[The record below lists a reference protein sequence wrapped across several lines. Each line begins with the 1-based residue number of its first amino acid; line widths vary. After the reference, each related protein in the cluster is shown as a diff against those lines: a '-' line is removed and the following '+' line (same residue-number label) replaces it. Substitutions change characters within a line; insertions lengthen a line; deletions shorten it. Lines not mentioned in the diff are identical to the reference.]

1 MCGQSAFV
9 GSPQD
14 RAIRFALVC
23 EVVPPAFP
31 ARADTRLADR
41 FQPFD
46 TLPRPSR
53 ETHSPVARLA
63 AAPCRLNW
71 SVLTAWIGAVIC
83 VLLSLSPASAQ
94 QVAEPSVYEV
104 TDVSRTLQ
112 LSGDVVNRWHQGDR
126 EFTLMRGNVV
136 LKYEGKRYQAAS
148 IFVALSGKQK
158 ELTASLLMDRVTL
171 GPGQTTTQ
179 PIVRTVRLESVPIV
193 RAEQYRGRA
202 EISPAWWAKMG
213 IRPDTPSQ
221 PAQSNQ
227 LGSGSSPPDSQYI
240 QPVQY
245 LEPVMGEP
253 NLPSGGL
260 VLDPPMVSNQ
270 PPPVQSFQP
279 PITQTPPS
287 VTTTPSITGLGGSP
301 FIVAGGTRAI
311 SITSRGSNTPADLQY
326 INRPGTNESVA
337 IGRGGITVTVQ
348 DVSARL
354 PSGEIMP
361 LGTVSLSAN
370 RIVAWMPR
378 LSDVFQGIQDFK
390 SNDGEIY
397 LEGDIVFQQGD
408 RVIYA
413 ESMYYNVT
421 QEVGMVLDA
430 ETITTI
436 PEYAGTVRLK
446 AEVMQ
451 QINRGNFT
459 AIDAAVTSSRMGVP
473 RYWLQSNRLE
483 LTQRSI
489 VRADPITGQPIAD
502 SEPIITSGGNF
513 VYLGGV
519 PVLAW
524 PRFTTPLRKPT
535 FYLTGADV
543 RNDDIFGTQVLLE
556 WDLFQLLG
564 FTNPPDGVETILLTD
579 YLSERGPAVGTRTTY
594 ALPSL
599 FGFGGPASG
608 NYDSYI
614 IKDDGLDVLGQGR
627 RDLQPEETYR
637 GRATLQHRHHLAG
650 DWEFIAEVGYLSDRN
665 FLEQYFESEWDQ
677 NADHRT
683 GLRFRKYAGS
693 QMLDIAA
700 NFQVNDFFME
710 TEELPTIEHYALGGS
725 IFADTLTW
733 SMHNEIGYKHL
744 QVADAPEDPVIAAG
758 TFTLPGEL
766 DREGVVTRTRQEIS
780 APIDAGPVKVIPFA
794 IGEAAHYGEGANG
807 DDVTRLWGGGG
818 LRLNLP
824 MSRVDPTIQSSLLNI
839 RGLAHKIDWSA
850 EYFYAD
856 SDTDMDELPY
866 YDPLDDNAQEEFRR
880 VFTGTLFGGTLPP
893 EFDPRNYA
901 FRQGIQRN
909 VTSPSDTVVDDLQ
922 QLRLGMKHRFQTKRG
937 LPGRERIVDLFRFD
951 METILYPKEDRD
963 NFGETLGPTMFDAQY
978 NIGDRF
984 TLLSDG
990 YIDFFDNGLRSISA
1004 GFRTSR
1010 PGLGDLYV
1018 GVLSMEG
1025 PISSTVLRTSLDYRL
1040 NHKWIVSAGNVY
1052 DFGETGNVGQTLGL
1066 TRVGES
1072 FLVQLAA
1079 NVDAGR
1085 DNTSIGFMVEP
1096 RFLPSTRLGRLGGQL
1111 IPPPGVEGLE

>member
-1 MCGQSAFV
+1 MIGCSTCV
-9 GSPQD
+9 
-14 RAIRFALVC
+14 FAQ
-23 EVVPPAFP
+23 
-31 ARADTRLADR
+31 T
-41 FQPFD
+41 
-46 TLPRPSR
+46 
-53 ETHSPVARLA
+53 
-63 AAPCRLNW
+63 
-71 SVLTAWIGAVIC
+71 SVNEG
-83 VLLSLSPASAQ
+83 
-94 QVAEPSVYEV
+94 SVYEV
-104 TDVSRTLQ
+104 TDVSQTMQ
-112 LSGDVVNRWHQGDR
+112 LHGDVVHRWKDDHR
-126 EFTLMRGNVV
+126 EFSWLRGNVQ
-136 LKYEGKRYQAAS
+136 LSFQDNRYQADS
-148 IFVALSGKQK
+148 IFIVLEGSQGD
-158 ELTASLLMDRVTL
+158 LTARLLMDRVKL
-171 GPGQTTTQ
+171 GPGQHTEQ
-179 PIVRTVRLESVPIV
+179 PIVQTVKLSSVPIL
-193 RAEQYRGRA
+193 RADTYRGRTS
-202 EISPAWWAKMG
+202 IPDGWWARMG
-213 IRPDTPSQ
+213 IPNDQ
-221 PAQSNQ
+221 PAEKKQAD
-227 LGSGSSPPDSQYI
+227 GSSVATSGEI
-240 QPVQY
+240 APVQY
-245 LEPVMGEP
+245 LEPVQYMEPVMGQP

-260 VLDPPMVSNQ
+260 VLDPPVVSSE
-270 PPPVQSFQP
+270 PPPIQSFQP
-279 PITQTPPS
+279 PIMETPPPS
-287 VTTTPSITGLGGSP
+287 VITPEGATTGGVP
-301 FIVAGGTRAI
+301 FIVGGGTR
-311 SITSRGSNTPADLQY
+311 SIEVFSRGANTPAELQY
-326 INRPGTNESVA
+326 INRPGTNESVVIA
-337 IGRGGITVTVQ
+337 RGGVTVLVR

-354 PSGEIMP
+354 PGGEITP

-370 RIVAWMPR
+370 RIVAWLPR
-378 LSDVFQGIQDFK
+378 LSDVFQGTQDFQ
-390 SNDGEIY
+390 SSEGELY
-397 LEGDIVFQQGD
+397 LEGDIVFRQGD
-408 RVIYA
+408 RIIYA
-413 ESMYYNVT
+413 EAMYYNVT
-421 QEVGMVLDA
+421 REVGMVLDA
-430 ETITTI
+430 ETIASI
-436 PEYAGTVRLK
+436 PQYEGTVRLK
-446 AEVMQ
+446 ADVMR
-451 QINRGNFT
+451 QISRGNFQ
-459 AIDAAVTSSRMGVP
+459 AIDAAVTSSRLGVP
-473 RYWLQSNRLE
+473 RYWLQSSQLE
-483 LTQRSI
+483 LTQRPI
-489 VRADPITGQPIAD
+489 VRPDPITGQPITD
-502 SEPIITSGGNF
+502 SEPIVSSGGNF

-564 FTNPPDGVETILLTD
+564 FSNPPSGVETILLTD
-579 YLSERGPAVGTRTTY
+579 YLSDRGPAVGTRTTY

-599 FGFGGPASG
+599 FGIGGPVSG
-608 NYDSYI
+608 TYDSYL
-614 IKDDGLDVLGQGR
+614 IKDSGLDVLGQGR
-627 RDLQPEETYR
+627 RDLVPEEEYR
-637 GRATLQHRHHLAG
+637 GRATLRHRHYLPG
-650 DWEFIAEVGYLSDRN
+650 DWEFIAEIGYLSDRN

-677 NADHRT
+677 DADHRT

-693 QMLDIAA
+693 QMLDVAA

-725 IFADTLTW
+725 ILGDLLTW
-733 SMHNEIGYKHL
+733 SMHNEVGYKHL
-744 QVADAPEDPVIAAG
+744 QVADKPNDPVIAAN

-766 DREGVVTRTRQEIS
+766 DREGVVTRTRQEVS
-780 APIDAGPVKVIPFA
+780 MPLDLGPLKFIPFA
-794 IGEAAHYGEGANG
+794 TGEAAHYGEGADG

-818 LRLNLP
+818 IRLNLP

-856 SDTDMDELPY
+856 SDTNMDELPY

-880 VFTGTLFGGTLPP
+880 VFIGTNYGGVLPP
-893 EFDPRNYA
+893 QYDPMNYA
-901 FRQGIQRN
+901 FRQGIQRS

-937 LPGRERIVDLFRFD
+937 LPGRERIVDLLRFD
-951 METILYPKEDRD
+951 METILFPKEDRD
-963 NFGETLGPTMFDAQY
+963 NFGETLGPTMYDAQY

-990 YIDFFDNGLRSISA
+990 YIDFFDGGLRSISA

-1072 FLVQLAA
+1072 FLIQLAA

-1085 DNTSIGFMVEP
+1085 DNTSIGFMIEP

>member
-1 MCGQSAFV
+1 M
-9 GSPQD
+9 
-14 RAIRFALVC
+14 
-23 EVVPPAFP
+23 
-31 ARADTRLADR
+31 ADR

-46 TLPRPSR
+46 SSPRPSR
-53 ETHSPVARLA
+53 ETKSPMTRLA
-63 AAPCRLNW
+63 AAHCGLSR
-71 SVLTAWIGAVIC
+71 VAVVAWGIAAFC
-83 VLLSLSPASAQ
+83 VLEGHSVALAQ
-94 QVAEPSVYEV
+94 QATERSVYEV

-112 LSGDVVNRWHQGDR
+112 LSGDAVHRWQDGDR
-126 EFTLMRGNVV
+126 EFTLMRGNVE
-136 LKYEGKRYQAAS
+136 LKFEGKRYEAAT
-148 IFVALSGKQK
+148 ILVALSGKQK
-158 ELTASLLMDRVTL
+158 ELTAHLLMDRVTL
-171 GPGQTTTQ
+171 GPGQTTSQ
-179 PIVRTVRLESVPIV
+179 PIVQTVSLTSVPIV
-193 RAEQYRGRA
+193 RADQYRGRA
-202 EISPAWWAKMG
+202 KVPSDWWAKMG
-213 IRPDTPSQ
+213 IRPDTPAPPMSA
-221 PAQSNQ
+221 PAQ
-227 LGSGSSPPDSQYI
+227 PDSQYV

-245 LEPVMGEP
+245 LEPVLGEP

-260 VLDPPMVSNQ
+260 VLDPPRVSNQ

-279 PITQTPPS
+279 PVMETPP
-287 VTTTPSITGLGGSP
+287 PSITTSDGGTTGGVP
-301 FIVAGGTRAI
+301 FIVGGGTR
-311 SITSRGSNTPADLQY
+311 SIEVFSRGANTPAELQY
-326 INRPGTNESVA
+326 INRPGTNESVVIA
-337 IGRGGITVTVQ
+337 RGGVTVLVR

-378 LSDVFQGIQDFK
+378 LSDVFQGTQDFK
-390 SNDGEIY
+390 SSDGELY
-397 LEGDIVFQQGD
+397 LEGDIVFRQGD
-408 RVIYA
+408 RIIYA

-451 QINRGNFT
+451 QISRGNFR

-473 RYWLQSNRLE
+473 RYWLQSNQLE
-483 LTQRSI
+483 LTQRPI
-489 VRADPITGQPIAD
+489 VRADPISRLPITD
-502 SEPIITSGGNF
+502 SEPIVTSGGNF

-543 RNDDIFGTQVLLE
+543 RNDDIFGSQVLLE

-564 FTNPPDGVETILLTD
+564 FTNPPAGVETILLTD

-608 NYDSYI
+608 TYDSYI

-637 GRATLQHRHHLAG
+637 GRATLRHRHYLPG

-677 NADHRT
+677 DADHRT
-683 GLRFRKYAGS
+683 GLRFRKYSGS

-710 TEELPTIEHYALGGS
+710 TEELPAIEHYALGGS
-725 IFADTLTW
+725 ILGDSLTW

-758 TFTLPGEL
+758 TYTLPGEL

-780 APIDAGPVKVIPFA
+780 APLDAGPVKVIPFA
-794 IGEAAHYGEGANG
+794 IGEAAHYGEGTNG

-866 YDPLDDNAQEEFRR
+866 YDSLDDNAQEEFRR
-880 VFTGTLFGGTLPP
+880 VFTGTTFGGLLPDQ
-893 EFDPRNYA
+893 FDPRNYA

-909 VTSPSDTVVDDLQ
+909 VTSASDTVVDDLQ

-951 METILYPKEDRD
+951 METTLYPKEDRD
-963 NFGETLGPTMFDAQY
+963 NFGETVGPTMFDAQY

-1018 GVLSMEG
+1018 GLLSIEG
-1025 PISSTVLRTSLDYRL
+1025 PVSSTVLRTSLDYRL

-1085 DNTSIGFMVEP
+1085 DNTSFGFMIEP

>member
-1 MCGQSAFV
+1 MG
-9 GSPQD
+9 
-14 RAIRFALVC
+14 
-23 EVVPPAFP
+23 
-31 ARADTRLADR
+31 
-41 FQPFD
+41 
-46 TLPRPSR
+46 
-53 ETHSPVARLA
+53 A
-63 AAPCRLNW
+63 A
-71 SVLTAWIGAVIC
+71 IC
-83 VLLSLSPASAQ
+83 VLASLSPVLAQ
-94 QVAEPSVYEV
+94 EITERSVYEV
-104 TDVSRTLQ
+104 TDVSQTLQ
-112 LSGDVVNRWHQGDR
+112 LSGDAVHRWQDGSR
-126 EFTLMRGNVV
+126 EYTLLRGHVE
-136 LKYEGKRYQAAS
+136 LQFEGKRYEAAA
-148 IFVALSGKQK
+148 ILVALSGKQK
-158 ELTASLLMDRVTL
+158 NLTAKLLMDRVKL
-171 GPGQTTTQ
+171 GPGQTTEQ
-179 PIVRTVRLESVPIV
+179 PIVQTVSLTSVPIV
-193 RAEQYRGRA
+193 RADQYRGRA
-202 EISPAWWAKMG
+202 EIPADWWTKMG
-213 IRPDTPSQ
+213 IRPEATTQASKTPVQQASQSLPGASGTESSQ
-221 PAQSNQ
+221 PV
-227 LGSGSSPPDSQYI
+227 

-260 VLDPPMVSNQ
+260 VLDPPAVSTL
-270 PPPVQSFQP
+270 PAPIQSFQP
-279 PITQTPPS
+279 PVMETPPPAIATPDGG
-287 VTTTPSITGLGGSP
+287 TTGGVP
-301 FIVAGGTRAI
+301 FIVGGGTRAI
-311 SITSRGSNTPADLQY
+311 EVFSRGSNTPAELQY
-326 INRPGTNESVA
+326 INRPGTTESVVIA
-337 IGRGGITVTVQ
+337 RGGVTVLVR

-378 LSDVFQGIQDFK
+378 LSDVFQGTQDFQ
-390 SNDGEIY
+390 SSEGELY
-397 LEGDIVFQQGD
+397 LEGDIVFRQGD
-408 RVIYA
+408 RIIYA

-421 QEVGMVLDA
+421 REVGMVLDA

-436 PEYAGTVRLK
+436 PEYQGTVRLK

-451 QINRGNFT
+451 QINRGNYV
-459 AIDAAVTSSRMGVP
+459 AVDAAFTSSRMGVP

-483 LTQRSI
+483 LTQRPI

-502 SEPIITSGGNF
+502 SEPIVTSGGNF

-543 RNDDIFGTQVLLE
+543 RNDDIFGSQVLLE

-564 FTNPPDGVETILLTD
+564 FTNPPAGVETTLLTD

-608 NYDSYI
+608 TYDSYL

-637 GRATLQHRHHLAG
+637 GRATLRHRHHLPG

-677 NADHRT
+677 DADQRT

-725 IFADTLTW
+725 ILGDSLTW

-744 QVADAPEDPVIAAG
+744 QVADTPEDPVIAAG
-758 TFTLPGEL
+758 TYTLPGEL

-780 APIDAGPVKVIPFA
+780 APLDAGPVKVIPFA
-794 IGEAAHYGEGANG
+794 IGEAAYYGEGADG
-807 DDVTRLWGGGG
+807 DDLTRLWGGGG

-856 SDTDMDELPY
+856 SDTDLDELPY
-866 YDPLDDNAQEEFRR
+866 YDSLDDNAQEEFRR
-880 VFTGTLFGGTLPP
+880 VFTGTLFAGTLPP
-893 EFDPRNYA
+893 QFDPRNYA
-901 FRQGIQRN
+901 FRQGTQRN
-909 VTSPSDTVVDDLQ
+909 VTSSSDTVVDDLQ

-937 LPGRERIVDLFRFD
+937 LPGRERIVDLFRFE

-963 NFGETLGPTMFDAQY
+963 NFGETLGPTMYDAQY

-990 YIDFFDNGLRSISA
+990 YIDSFDNGLRSVSA

-1018 GVLSMEG
+1018 GLLSMEG

-1096 RFLPSTRLGRLGGQL
+1096 RFLPSSRLGRLGGQL

>member
-1 MCGQSAFV
+1 MAEFRAALNPLTV
-9 GSPQD
+9 GGCFGD
-14 RAIRFALVC
+14 RLRVLHLVALLWMIGCSTCVFAQ
-23 EVVPPAFP
+23 
-31 ARADTRLADR
+31 T
-41 FQPFD
+41 
-46 TLPRPSR
+46 
-53 ETHSPVARLA
+53 
-63 AAPCRLNW
+63 
-71 SVLTAWIGAVIC
+71 SVNEG
-83 VLLSLSPASAQ
+83 
-94 QVAEPSVYEV
+94 SVYEV
-104 TDVSRTLQ
+104 TDVSQTMQ
-112 LSGDVVNRWHQGDR
+112 LHGDVVHRWKDDHR
-126 EFTLMRGNVV
+126 EFSWLRGNVQ
-136 LKYEGKRYQAAS
+136 LSFQDNRYQADS
-148 IFVALSGKQK
+148 IFIVLEGSQGD
-158 ELTASLLMDRVTL
+158 LTARLLMDRVKL
-171 GPGQTTTQ
+171 GPGQHTEQ
-179 PIVRTVRLESVPIV
+179 PIVQTVKLSSVPIL
-193 RAEQYRGRA
+193 RADTYRGRTS
-202 EISPAWWAKMG
+202 IPDGWWARMG
-213 IRPDTPSQ
+213 IPNDQ
-221 PAQSNQ
+221 PAEKKQAD
-227 LGSGSSPPDSQYI
+227 GSSVATSGEI
-240 QPVQY
+240 APVQY
-245 LEPVMGEP
+245 LEPVQYMEPVMGQP

-260 VLDPPMVSNQ
+260 VLDPPVVSSE
-270 PPPVQSFQP
+270 PPPIQSFQP
-279 PITQTPPS
+279 PIMETPPPS
-287 VTTTPSITGLGGSP
+287 VITPEGATTGGVP
-301 FIVAGGTRAI
+301 FIVGGGTR
-311 SITSRGSNTPADLQY
+311 SIEVFSRGANTPAELQY
-326 INRPGTNESVA
+326 INRPGTNESVVIA
-337 IGRGGITVTVQ
+337 RGGVTVLVR

-354 PSGEIMP
+354 PGGEITP

-370 RIVAWMPR
+370 RIVAWLPR
-378 LSDVFQGIQDFK
+378 LSDVFQGTQDFQ
-390 SNDGEIY
+390 SSEGELY
-397 LEGDIVFQQGD
+397 LEGDIVFRQGD
-408 RVIYA
+408 RIIYA
-413 ESMYYNVT
+413 EAMYYNVT
-421 QEVGMVLDA
+421 REVGMVLDA
-430 ETITTI
+430 ETIASI
-436 PEYAGTVRLK
+436 PQYEGTVRLK
-446 AEVMQ
+446 ADVMR
-451 QINRGNFT
+451 QISRGNFQ
-459 AIDAAVTSSRMGVP
+459 AIDAAVTSSRLGVP
-473 RYWLQSNRLE
+473 RYWLQSSQLE
-483 LTQRSI
+483 LTQRPI
-489 VRADPITGQPIAD
+489 VRPDPITGQPITD
-502 SEPIITSGGNF
+502 SEPIVSSGGNF

-564 FTNPPDGVETILLTD
+564 FSNPPSGVETILLTD
-579 YLSERGPAVGTRTTY
+579 YLSDRGPAVGTRTTY

-599 FGFGGPASG
+599 FGIGGPVSG
-608 NYDSYI
+608 TYDSYL
-614 IKDDGLDVLGQGR
+614 IKDSGLDVLGQGR
-627 RDLQPEETYR
+627 RDLVPEEEYR
-637 GRATLQHRHHLAG
+637 GRATLRHRHYLPG
-650 DWEFIAEVGYLSDRN
+650 DWEFIAEIGYLSDRN

-677 NADHRT
+677 DADHRT

-693 QMLDIAA
+693 QMLDVAA

-725 IFADTLTW
+725 ILGDLLTW
-733 SMHNEIGYKHL
+733 SMHNEVGYKHL
-744 QVADAPEDPVIAAG
+744 QVADKPNDPVIAAN

-766 DREGVVTRTRQEIS
+766 DREGVVTRTRQEVS
-780 APIDAGPVKVIPFA
+780 MPLDLGPLKFIPFA
-794 IGEAAHYGEGANG
+794 TGEAAHYGEGADG

-818 LRLNLP
+818 IRLNLP

-856 SDTDMDELPY
+856 SDTNMDELPY

-880 VFTGTLFGGTLPP
+880 VFIGTNYGGVLPP
-893 EFDPRNYA
+893 QYDPMNYA
-901 FRQGIQRN
+901 FRQGIQRS

-937 LPGRERIVDLFRFD
+937 LPGRERIVDLLRFD
-951 METILYPKEDRD
+951 METILFPKEDRD
-963 NFGETLGPTMFDAQY
+963 NFGETLGPTMYDAQY

-990 YIDFFDNGLRSISA
+990 YIDFFDGGLRSISA

-1072 FLVQLAA
+1072 FLIQLAA

-1085 DNTSIGFMVEP
+1085 DNTSIGFMIEP